1 MKTVLNIALL
11 LMMAIQSHAAGI
23 IIDNGAGIVTQSGS
37 AIVLYDGDWVNNS
50 NIGLAGSGK
59 IIMNGLSSSN
69 IGGTQS
75 SSFPLLEINNAAGV
89 NIATDAIVK
98 DSLTFTNGKLTLGSN
113 NLLLQSSAS
122 IIGATSGKYV
132 VASGSG
138 QLRREF
144 DGTGSFTFP
153 IGDTTAYTPAIATFS
168 SGTFGSGSYAGVRVT
183 KAKHP
188 SITSTDYLDRYWT
201 FSASGITAFTSNL
214 STTFLPSD
222 VVGTEATL
230 NAVHFNPLLT
240 YGPPA
245 LPSLHSIT
253 ISGQSVLGDFSA
265 MASNIAPGAPYNI
278 EVRPATDAG
287 KLTLTWNTPTDP
299 LFSHVHVYRS
309 TISGQLGVLA
319 GDNISTVSFVDIG
332 LATNSTY
339 YYLVRTVN
347 PAGIE
352 SSNTLQ
358 ISGTTLAAVT
368 LPSNVTNL
376 AIADTTQG
384 GELLLSWSNPAS
396 PAFTGVTIYRS
407 TDGSL
412 GSPIANGMLTTYR
425 DTGLTNNVTYHYTVV
440 SNDSTGQQSSGVT
453 GSQIPTSIAPPLP
466 VTELKATLLAAGQV
480 LLSWSRSAS
489 GDVAGYYIFG
499 DAGTG
504 IIDYGTPLGN
514 VSHPAVSWTSSTLN
528 AATSYRFAVRATNSD
543 GLVETNTD
551 RVIGIKTLADPV
563 PVTSVIPDA
572 PKTGETVKGSSV
584 SVSAVLNSGS
594 ASNITDVTFQY
605 RFAADGNWTDIA
617 TDSTA
622 PYGASWD
629 TSLLLAGNYHLRAV
643 ATGANTLSAD
653 ENIFITV
660 IVSPSAVVTEQQI
673 SGSKQR
679 IQSILPTAPVEV
691 VMTGGDGNGT
701 MRVAFQEGSII
712 TGGTVTITDL
722 KPSTEAPPVPA
733 SYLNSQ
739 VFRSITIGGG
749 MQLEDDTTTVELPYK
764 DDNDDGIVDGT
775 TIRAADLKVCHY
787 SNSAWECL
795 DSYLDRV
802 NKRIRAHTP
811 GFSDFG
817 LLVPPIPVGAGWNFI
832 SVPLTPTNNSVAAVF
847 GTATTYTSYTTR
859 WDAITQAWATATTVL
874 PGTGYLVWGTGVSSA
889 KISVTGTETP
899 DTPQAITLR
908 KGWNLIGH
916 PFRYRVSIADLTVTY
931 SGSTVSMQEA
941 QVNGWVA
948 ATAYKYVGGSYQ
960 YQTATNG
967 GTLEPWVAYWILSD
981 LPCTLTIPNIQAQ

>member
-1 MKTVLNIALL
+1 MKTVINIALL
-11 LMMAIQSHAAGI
+11 LLMAIQSHAAGI
-23 IIDNGAGIVTQSGS
+23 VINSDTRIITQNGTSIVVSE
-37 AIVLYDGDWVNNS
+37 GDWVNNS
-50 NIGLAGSGK
+50 SFGLGGNGRVVMSGS
-59 IIMNGLSSSN
+59 NPQV
-69 IGGTQS
+69 IGGSQPS
-75 SSFPLLEINNAAGV
+75 LFPVLEINNTSGV
-89 NIATDAIVK
+89 SITSDVTVQDN
-98 DSLTFTNGKLTLGSN
+98 LTFTSGTLALGSN
-113 NLLLQSSAS
+113 NLLLKSSAS
-122 IIGATSGKYV
+122 IIGAAAGKYV

-138 QLRREF
+138 QLRKEF
-144 DGTGSFTFP
+144 GGTGSFTFP
-153 IGDTTAYTPAIATFS
+153 VGDTTVYTPAIATFS
-168 SGTFGSGSYAGVRVT
+168 SGTFGAGNYAGVRVT

-188 SITSTDYLDRYWT
+188 SITSSDYLNRYWS

-214 STTFLPSD
+214 STTFVPGD
-222 VVGTEATL
+222 VIGTEASL
-230 NAVHFNPLLT
+230 NAVHFNPSLN

-245 LPSLHSIT
+245 LPSLHSIA
-253 ISGQSVLGDFSA
+253 ISGQSVLGDLSA

-299 LFSHVHVYRS
+299 LLSHVHVYRS
-309 TISGQLGVLA
+309 AISGQLGVLA
-319 GDNISTVSFVDIG
+319 GDNISTVSFVDTG
-332 LATNSTY
+332 LAANSAY

-358 ISGTTLAAVT
+358 ISGTTLASLT
-368 LPSNVTNL
+368 LPPNVANL
-376 AIADTTQG
+376 TIADTTQG
-384 GELLLSWSNPAS
+384 GELLLSWSNPGS
-396 PAFTGVTIYRS
+396 PTFTGVTIYRS

-412 GSPIANGMLTTYR
+412 GSQIAAGLLTTYR

-440 SNDSTGQQSSGVT
+440 SNDNTGQQSSGVT

-466 VTELKATLLAAGQV
+466 VTELKATLLAGGQV

-514 VSHPAVSWTSSTLN
+514 VSHPAVSWTSNTLN
-528 AATSYRFAVRATNSD
+528 AATAYRFAVRAKNSD
-543 GLVETNTD
+543 GLTETNTD
-551 RVIGIKTLADPV
+551 RVIGIKTVADPV

-605 RFAADGNWTDIA
+605 RSAADGNWVDIA

-622 PYGASWD
+622 PYGVSWD
-629 TSLLLAGNYHLRAV
+629 TSSLLAGDYHLRAV
-643 ATGANTLSAD
+643 ATGTNTLSAD

-679 IQSILPTAPVEV
+679 IQSVLPTAPVEV

-712 TGGTVTITDL
+712 TGGTVTIKDL
-722 KPSTEAPPVPA
+722 KPYTEAPPVPA

-739 VFRSITIGGG
+739 VFRSISIGGG
-749 MQLEDDTTTVELPYK
+749 MQLEDKTTTVELPYK

-847 GTATTYTSYTTR
+847 GTATTYTNYTTR

-874 PGTGYLVWGTGVSSA
+874 PGTGYLVWGTGVSGA

-899 DTPQAITLR
+899 DAPQAIALR

-931 SGSTVSMQEA
+931 NGSTVSMQEA

-948 ATAYKYVGGSYQ
+948 ATAYKYLGGSYQ